1 MRIYPCPQAHLI
13 LLTPEPRILARAGW
27 GEARLGGSGCREKG
41 AILGL
46 DAGLS
51 TLEIEVG
58 ENVGEDWEEV
68 LDQRQREIESCLKR
82 GLPLPSWAQA
92 DQFASQTIT
101 DPEEK

>member
-1 MRIYPCPQAHLI
+1 MPLI
-13 LLTPEPRILARAGW
+13 LLMPGQRIPVRAGW
-27 GEARLGGSGCREKG
+27 GRGEDGLIRWQRKKG

-58 ENVGEDWEEV
+58 ENVGEDWEEI